1 MKLSGRNKLKGTVK
15 SVELSGVMARVIID
29 IGGGNEVTSI
39 ITSEA
44 ASELGLETGKTVT
57 ALIKAT
63 SVMVM
68 DS

>member
-39 ITSEA
+39 ITSESA
-44 ASELGLETGKTVT
+44 NELGLETGRAVT

>member
-15 SVELSGVMARVIID
+15 SVELSGVMARVVID
-29 IGGGNEVTSI
+29 IGCGNEVTSI
-39 ITSEA
+39 ITNESA
-44 ASELGLETGKTVT
+44 NELGLETGKTVT